1 MNDLTTSY
9 FSIEKSDKQPDG
21 TLMVYGKATDDSV
34 DIDQQICD
42 AAWLD
47 RAMPA
52 WFRSGGNIR
61 EQHSSI
67 AAGVAKEYEPKADG
81 HYIMAHIVDPTS
93 VKKVDA
99 GVLRGFS
106 IGIKSPRV
114 VRDTKAANGRI
125 IDGQIVEVSLVDRP
139 ANPNCQLVLAKSVDG
154 ESSLVQVEELTE
166 IEKHGSH
173 NQSSHGRRGA
183 GGGGAVGGAV
193 SEPAK
198 VSSESKEKIKEVGE
212 RARDLQH
219 ELKDNNPQD
228 DPTRDRAS
236 RKINDARQ
244 HIENAHKTDDAK
256 ESAGELKKARAKLE
270 TAKTSL
276 EDQNYNR
283 EAESIHEMQKDLN
296 SLAVFVGRTNKSSDA
311 DVEKHGSHNQSSHG
325 RRGGTGGVAG
335 GASNETNADANRVN
349 GSGWSKEDLRALARE
364 NFGNSGSRGSLK
376 AGDTLDRI
384 KNAEGVRVKIN
395 DNSELRG
402 KKGTVTQSAPSGSFH
417 GVLTDDGKEGY
428 IHGSDLIVVS
438 AEKHAELD
446 IEKHG
451 SHNQSSHGR
460 RGSGGGAGGGTAT
473 PKENEDPNKR
483 LARIMNEPK
492 KTRKAIAVK
501 AREKLEKHNEEMRK
515 ENTKVQVDKNIP
527 EGPKLDSQQG
537 TDDAQYRLDDANE
550 SLYRAYGSNTPKEF
564 ARHLDDA
571 GENMREAGNRIY
583 ETATNESQISI
594 AENLMQDGKKLQSQA
609 KDFNKATEPDLR
621 KALQSALHL
630 YSLNKSEEA
639 TMDQALVELPVE
651 VVADLLKFDAAQYE
665 SARNALARLI
675 EVEAKEMGEG
685 SNEIQSIGHLLQSVM
700 HLTAW
705 YEGEEAE
712 GEVMEQETMIERA
725 AKSYKNMKPAKDEPK
740 PDFMKRCK
748 DAGMDDDAAKA
759 CWDKYMSADVDAE
772 KSAEISKC
780 LECGCN
786 QPGSDHGLT
795 TTNDFAN
802 VAKPSNVTTA
812 EMYAPG
818 ETPKSA
824 EGEEPVTATEE
835 EVKAEEPATEETPAV
850 ETTEVSADEKSTDV
864 EALVEQVVKSATE
877 SLKSEIAELV
887 SAKEAALSKAMS
899 LETELELAKSLAVAG
914 GPSRTARPINVKT
927 TNDLLTKA
935 AIYKAKAHATTDPT
949 LAKGYK
955 SLAEEFLNK
964 ANEADNK

>member
-52 WFRSGGNIR
+52 WFKSGGNIR

-81 HYIMAHIVDPTS
+81 HYIMAHIVDPVS

-154 ESSLVQVEELTE
+154 ESSLIQVEELNE

-173 NQSSHGRRGA
+173 NQSSHGRRG
-183 GGGGAVGGAV
+183 GA
-193 SEPAK
+193 
-198 VSSESKEKIKEVGE
+198 
-212 RARDLQH
+212 
-219 ELKDNNPQD
+219 
-228 DPTRDRAS
+228 
-236 RKINDARQ
+236 
-244 HIENAHKTDDAK
+244 
-256 ESAGELKKARAKLE
+256 
-270 TAKTSL
+270 
-276 EDQNYNR
+276 
-283 EAESIHEMQKDLN
+283 
-296 SLAVFVGRTNKSSDA
+296 
-311 DVEKHGSHNQSSHG
+311 
-325 RRGGTGGVAG
+325 GGVAG
-335 GASNETNADANRVN
+335 GASNQTNADASEVN

-364 NFGNSGSRGSLK
+364 NFGNSGSRGGLK

-460 RGSGGGAGGGTAT
+460 RGSGGGAGAGGTSA
-473 PKENEDPNKR
+473 PAKDKVPSAKINRNENALSTSQSKLIDTHAAEAR
-483 LARIMNEPK
+483 GLADDAQ
-492 KTRKAIAVK
+492 AIAKNDNYVRPAARNLTSAAEHLNNASGAKTIGEAKEGIKRAKIVIERAALNLEDQNYNIEASNAFALSKDLNSMMTGLSNGVIKEVDADLDKHGSHNQSSHGRRGSGGGAGGGAAPTKEQK
-501 AREKLEKHNEEMRK
+501 AKVTAQREKLQELNNKIRS
-515 ENTKVQVDKNIP
+515 ENTKTQTDKKID
-527 EGPKLDSQQG
+527 EGAKLDAQQG
-537 TDDAQYRLDDANE
+537 IDDAQFRLDDAKE
-550 SLYRAYGSNTPKEF
+550 SLEYASNAKTTSDY
-564 ARHLDDA
+564 ARGLDDA
-571 GENMREAGNRIY
+571 GENMQAAGRHVFD
-583 ETATNESQISI
+583 TAATNSARLAGEDLMI
-594 AENLMQDGKKLQSQA
+594 AGAKLQQEAINANKSLDSA
-609 KDFNKATEPDLR
+609 KDYR

-824 EGEEPVTATEE
+824 EGEDASTVTEE
-835 EVKAEEPATEETPAV
+835 EVKAEEPVTEETPAV

-914 GPSRTARPINVKT
+914 GPSRTARPLNVKT
-927 TNDLLTKA
+927 TSDLLTKA
-935 AIYKAKAHATTDPT
+935 AIYKAKANATTDPT

>member
-52 WFRSGGNIR
+52 WFKSGGNIR

-81 HYIMAHIVDPTS
+81 HYIMAHIVDPVS

-154 ESSLVQVEELTE
+154 ESSLVQVEELSE

-173 NQSSHGRRGA
+173 DQKTH
-183 GGGGAVGGAV
+183 GGG
-193 SEPAK
+193 
-198 VSSESKEKIKEVGE
+198 
-212 RARDLQH
+212 R
-219 ELKDNNPQD
+219 
-228 DPTRDRAS
+228 
-236 RKINDARQ
+236 
-244 HIENAHKTDDAK
+244 
-256 ESAGELKKARAKLE
+256 
-270 TAKTSL
+270 
-276 EDQNYNR
+276 
-283 EAESIHEMQKDLN
+283 
-296 SLAVFVGRTNKSSDA
+296 GR
-311 DVEKHGSHNQSSHG
+311 
-325 RRGGTGGVAG
+325 
-335 GASNETNADANRVN
+335 
-349 GSGWSKEDLRALARE
+349 
-364 NFGNSGSRGSLK
+364 
-376 AGDTLDRI
+376 
-384 KNAEGVRVKIN
+384 
-395 DNSELRG
+395 
-402 KKGTVTQSAPSGSFH
+402 
-417 GVLTDDGKEGY
+417 
-428 IHGSDLIVVS
+428 
-438 AEKHAELD
+438 
-446 IEKHG
+446 
-451 SHNQSSHGR
+451 
-460 RGSGGGAGGGTAT
+460 GGGAGGGAGGSASASENKPASGRDNKKAMSIGDDASAIGSEIDDIIDEHDSEDNNLTLSDSDLKAANSAGKNIDQALTRIGAATDVESDAKHYSVLSEASDHLDEAASDLLNADNRGLRSLGKDLMDNVDELDEYLTGLSDAAIAGKSLVKHGSHDQKTHGGGRGRGGASGLSAAGGKLTTAVNGASSLAIKHGNVRMRDRAYEAT
-473 PKENEDPNKR
+473 KSADQANEKIKKGDKAGAKEYFDSASDAVNQLPEMAEKAGLSTAIVEQFSNFAAD
-483 LARIMNEPK
+483 A
-492 KTRKAIAVK
+492 RKAHTEFTSSK
-501 AREKLEKHNEEMRK
+501 K
-515 ENTKVQVDKNIP
+515 
-527 EGPKLDSQQG
+527 
-537 TDDAQYRLDDANE
+537 
-550 SLYRAYGSNTPKEF
+550 SNH
-564 ARHLDDA
+564 A
-571 GENMREAGNRIY
+571 
-583 ETATNESQISI
+583 
-594 AENLMQDGKKLQSQA
+594 
-609 KDFNKATEPDLR
+609 DLR
-621 KALQSALHL
+621 KALQSALQLH
-630 YSLNKSEEA
+630 SLNKSEEA
-639 TMDQALVELPVE
+639 TMDQSVVELPVE
-651 VVADLLKFDAAQYE
+651 VVADLLKFDAVQYE
-665 SARNALARLI
+665 AARNALASLI
-675 EVEAKEMGEG
+675 EVEAGEMRDGH
-685 SNEIQSIGHLLQSVM
+685 NEIQSISHLLQSVM

-712 GEVMEQETMIERA
+712 GEVMEQEEVIERA
-725 AKSYKNMKPAKDEPK
+725 AGSKKEMKPAKDETK
-740 PDFMKRCK
+740 PDFLKRCK
-748 DAGMDDDAAKA
+748 DAGMEDDAATA
-759 CWDKYMSADVDAE
+759 TWDKYMAAMADDAE

-786 QPGSDHGLT
+786 QPGTTHGLT

-802 VAKPSNVTTA
+802 VEKPSHVTTA

-818 ETPKSA
+818 ESPKSA
-824 EGEEPVTATEE
+824 EGEEPATATEE

-850 ETTEVSADEKSTDV
+850 ETTEVSADDKSADV

-935 AIYKAKAHATTDPT
+935 AIYKAKANATTDPT

>member
-1 MNDLTTSY
+1 M
-9 FSIEKSDKQPDG
+9 DK
-21 TLMVYGKATDDSV
+21 
-34 DIDQQICD
+34 
-42 AAWLD
+42 
-47 RAMPA
+47 
-52 WFRSGGNIR
+52 
-61 EQHSSI
+61 
-67 AAGVAKEYEPKADG
+67 
-81 HYIMAHIVDPTS
+81 
-93 VKKVDA
+93 
-99 GVLRGFS
+99 
-106 IGIKSPRV
+106 
-114 VRDTKAANGRI
+114 
-125 IDGQIVEVSLVDRP
+125 
-139 ANPNCQLVLAKSVDG
+139 
-154 ESSLVQVEELTE
+154 
-166 IEKHGSH
+166 
-173 NQSSHGRRGA
+173 
-183 GGGGAVGGAV
+183 
-193 SEPAK
+193 
-198 VSSESKEKIKEVGE
+198 
-212 RARDLQH
+212 
-219 ELKDNNPQD
+219 
-228 DPTRDRAS
+228 
-236 RKINDARQ
+236 
-244 HIENAHKTDDAK
+244 
-256 ESAGELKKARAKLE
+256 
-270 TAKTSL
+270 
-276 EDQNYNR
+276 
-283 EAESIHEMQKDLN
+283 
-296 SLAVFVGRTNKSSDA
+296 
-311 DVEKHGSHNQSSHG
+311 
-325 RRGGTGGVAG
+325 
-335 GASNETNADANRVN
+335 
-349 GSGWSKEDLRALARE
+349 
-364 NFGNSGSRGSLK
+364 
-376 AGDTLDRI
+376 
-384 KNAEGVRVKIN
+384 
-395 DNSELRG
+395 
-402 KKGTVTQSAPSGSFH
+402 
-417 GVLTDDGKEGY
+417 
-428 IHGSDLIVVS
+428 
-438 AEKHAELD
+438 
-446 IEKHG
+446 
-451 SHNQSSHGR
+451 
-460 RGSGGGAGGGTAT
+460 
-473 PKENEDPNKR
+473 
-483 LARIMNEPK
+483 
-492 KTRKAIAVK
+492 
-501 AREKLEKHNEEMRK
+501 
-515 ENTKVQVDKNIP
+515 
-527 EGPKLDSQQG
+527 
-537 TDDAQYRLDDANE
+537 
-550 SLYRAYGSNTPKEF
+550 
-564 ARHLDDA
+564 
-571 GENMREAGNRIY
+571 
-583 ETATNESQISI
+583 
-594 AENLMQDGKKLQSQA
+594 
-609 KDFNKATEPDLR
+609 
-621 KALQSALHL
+621 
-630 YSLNKSEEA
+630 
-639 TMDQALVELPVE
+639 ALVELPVE

>member
-21 TLMVYGKATDDSV
+21 TLMVYGKATDDSI

-125 IDGQIVEVSLVDRP
+125 VDGQIVEVSLVDRP

-154 ESSLVQVEELTE
+154 ESSLIQVEELTE
-166 IEKHGSH
+166 IDKHGSH
-173 NQSSHGRRGA
+173 NQSSHGRRGS
-183 GGGGAVGGAV
+183 GGGGAGGAASQTTEDKIPSARV
-193 SEPAK
+193 DRSEQSLSTTQSKLIDTHAAEARGLADDAQALAKQDSMVRPAARNLTSAAEHLNNASGAKTIGEAKVGVRKAK
-198 VSSESKEKIKEVGE
+198 VSI
-212 RARDLQH
+212 
-219 ELKDNNPQD
+219 
-228 DPTRDRAS
+228 DRAVA
-236 RKINDARQ
+236 N
-244 HIENAHKTDDAK
+244 
-256 ESAGELKKARAKLE
+256 
-270 TAKTSL
+270 L
-276 EDQNYNR
+276 EDQNYHT
-283 EAESIHEMQKDLN
+283 EASHAYSFSKELN
-296 SLAVFVGRTNKSSDA
+296 SFMTGLGNGVIKEVDA
-311 DVEKHGSHNQSSHG
+311 D
-325 RRGGTGGVAG
+325 
-335 GASNETNADANRVN
+335 
-349 GSGWSKEDLRALARE
+349 
-364 NFGNSGSRGSLK
+364 
-376 AGDTLDRI
+376 LD
-384 KNAEGVRVKIN
+384 
-395 DNSELRG
+395 
-402 KKGTVTQSAPSGSFH
+402 
-417 GVLTDDGKEGY
+417 
-428 IHGSDLIVVS
+428 
-438 AEKHAELD
+438 
-446 IEKHG
+446 KHG

-460 RGSGGGAGGGTAT
+460 RGSGGGAGGGAT
-473 PKENEDPNKR
+473 RVSEVARESSKKGETSKADAKKGVQQAQGRINEDYKEMAKNEGRTVSMDKERVMDAAQQKTDALNHLSDARNHIAAGKTSETVTSLNNAAAALEGEPQYGPTKVYIKD
-483 LARIMNEPK
+483 LA
-492 KTRKAIAVK
+492 TV
-501 AREKLEKHNEEMRK
+501 LEKNPLGK
-515 ENTKVQVDKNIP
+515 
-527 EGPKLDSQQG
+527 S
-537 TDDAQYRLDDANE
+537 TD
-550 SLYRAYGSNTPKEF
+550 
-564 ARHLDDA
+564 
-571 GENMREAGNRIY
+571 
-583 ETATNESQISI
+583 
-594 AENLMQDGKKLQSQA
+594 
-609 KDFNKATEPDLR
+609 PDLR

-630 YSLNKSEEA
+630 YSLNKSEDA
-639 TMDQALVELPVE
+639 TMDQTLVELPVE

-665 SARNALARLI
+665 SARNSLARLI

-712 GEVMEQETMIERA
+712 GEVMEQETVIERA

-748 DAGMDDDAAKA
+748 EAGMDDDAANA

-786 QPGSDHGLT
+786 QPGADHGLT

-824 EGEEPVTATEE
+824 EGEEPATATEE

-850 ETTEVSADEKSTDV
+850 ETTEVSAEEKTADV

>member
-1 MNDLTTSY
+1 LGKTAKVTHKGQGARMNDLTTSY

-52 WFRSGGNIR
+52 WFKSGGNIR

-81 HYIMAHIVDPTS
+81 HYIMAHIVDPVS

-114 VRDTKAANGRI
+114 VRDTKAVNGRI

-154 ESSLVQVEELTE
+154 ESSLVQVEEYISKEKEKPNYEAINQGGEGYEPSDKELYNRVKNEAKDKFDVYPSAVANAWVVREYKKRGGTYKKEPKKDKTTE

-173 NQSSHGRRGA
+173 NQSSHGRRGGGLSGR
-183 GGGGAVGGAV
+183 GGGYDSTGRPIGDQG
-193 SEPAK
+193 
-198 VSSESKEKIKEVGE
+198 
-212 RARDLQH
+212 ARDNEFLSSQ
-219 ELKDNNPQD
+219 KVDV
-228 DPTRDRAS
+228 
-236 RKINDARQ
+236 
-244 HIENAHKTDDAK
+244 DDA
-256 ESAGELKKARAKLE
+256 
-270 TAKTSL
+270 
-276 EDQNYNR
+276 
-283 EAESIHEMQKDLN
+283 H
-296 SLAVFVGRTNKSSDA
+296 
-311 DVEKHGSHNQSSHG
+311 
-325 RRGGTGGVAG
+325 
-335 GASNETNADANRVN
+335 
-349 GSGWSKEDLRALARE
+349 
-364 NFGNSGSRGSLK
+364 
-376 AGDTLDRI
+376 DTLDEFANEKHENFKFDLSQNDESI
-384 KNAEGVRVKIN
+384 IDDASEGLKNASENIELAHGVKDYTRHREYVQSAIN
-395 DNSELRG
+395 DLEGARDSLEN
-402 KKGTVTQSAPSGSFH
+402 A
-417 GVLTDDGKEGY
+417 DD
-428 IHGSDLIVVS
+428 
-438 AEKHAELD
+438 LD
-446 IEKHG
+446 IKSVGNDIDGIIDTMDVYFEEVNEASKMVKHG

-460 RGSGGGAGGGTAT
+460 RGSGGGAGGGA
-473 PKENEDPNKR
+473 
-483 LARIMNEPK
+483 AGG
-492 KTRKAIAVK
+492 
-501 AREKLEKHNEEMRK
+501 EK
-515 ENTKVQVDKNIP
+515 
-527 EGPKLDSQQG
+527 
-537 TDDAQYRLDDANE
+537 
-550 SLYRAYGSNTPKEF
+550 
-564 ARHLDDA
+564 
-571 GENMREAGNRIY
+571 
-583 ETATNESQISI
+583 TNESKKINKEKIKNEKVKVQALNDKMRKHQSAMTSNSSVDEGTKADIEQQVSDAQGHI
-594 AENLMQDGKKLQSQA
+594 TDGKKYLTNAEKATDVSDHASQVQRAADSFDEVSRILDTGPTETLSKIGAEFRQTSKDLQSYA
-609 KDFNKATEPDLR
+609 KDLESGKTTDADLR

-725 AKSYKNMKPAKDEPK
+725 AKSYKNMKPAKDETK

-824 EGEEPVTATEE
+824 EGEEAATVTEE

-850 ETTEVSADEKSTDV
+850 ETTEVSAEEKTADV

-914 GPSRTARPINVKT
+914 GPSRTARPLNVKT

-935 AIYKAKAHATTDPT
+935 AIYKAKANATTDPT